1 MQLNSEILIAH
12 ELCTTQIDRCFG
24 HDTAVEESAR
34 CLLAA
39 KVEAKSALRGL
50 AIVRIMGR
58 SSGMLAMNAA
68 MASGAAPLPASSIAS
83 LHILESFMQS
93 SQEHSAQFAARRRE
107 ELHLFQ
113 PMPG

>member
-1 MQLNSEILIAH
+1 MQLKSQLLIAH
-12 ELCTTQIDRCFG
+12 RLCTAQIDRCFG

-68 MASGAAPLPASSIAS
+68 MASGAAPLPASIITS
-83 LHILESFMQS
+83 LHILGTFMQT
-93 SQEHSAQFAARRRE
+93 SQKHWPSLLREHSE
-107 ELHLFQ
+107 PLSL
-113 PMPG
+113 